1 MSSVYQ
7 QAFRPHIEDIS
18 CARGDQNGL
27 LPHDKENKIKTDLE
41 NRSARRRMQ
50 WNFLSKTNQKGNAYR
65 RGTLSPLYPISPVAT
80 VAYIRSQLG
89 SRGNG
94 TTDKQ
99 ELSRQQV
106 YNEAKCTK
114 PKDISSK
121 THSFDINQKYS
132 DIGNASFVKEER
144 RYGQQTSPKL
154 NMTQKQSSSHARMD
168 RHCHTRG
175 GKSCFPVNNYLCIP
189 YGVGVNSPRKV
200 HSKLTSTEKK
210 LLQDANQPGQG
221 ERDVSHVLHTEHRV
235 QEYLN
240 GNSNSMVRNNDHNT
254 PMLAENG
261 VSTFGVSRFMKCHE
275 ENKELPKD
283 IFNKANKTIP
293 QAWCNQIHPPWEDFR
308 GLADSPSYQLH
319 IGSDKDNQHTFGSTR
334 TAFVMSQDVSLPQ
347 HTTNMTTKRSGMHQ
361 VQLHKESNYHND
373 VLEYSHFNNRQSKI
387 VHHELARQQTYGVD
401 CLQSENDMTQ
411 LKTKASLASLHS
423 VELRTSPHNSF
434 VTSTPYE
441 NPKKSKAS
449 SVSKKASEPLS
460 SDPGLSSK
468 TQSEPRHAVT
478 SSFCRDYDFERDNR
492 ARISKIPPKSAPN
505 HHIPVTDN
513 KVRHGLKPV
522 NLFPEWTQGR
532 QTDKSN
538 AEKTGC
544 PQGIDNAAFQ
554 DGVITN
560 GVIHNPCQQ
569 RRTAVSTDNH
579 PAYNRDKQ
587 ISVPKKSFVSS
598 SYDHPN
604 KIPQDMHSSTF
615 GVTRDPLTA
624 ERKGQYWFN
633 DNTIRRL
640 SALDPKVFT
649 GKGMPDG
656 RISWAGV
663 KQAKSVDIASIYSS
677 KPFKNINFKFPNS
690 SGDNNRLK
698 FSQDIDISKGQI
710 LNRSSNGM
718 TLSQDNQAF
727 PPKTAKGQ
735 NMESAIYSRTQ
746 SPPTKIKCSVISIE
760 DHGIPDEE
768 FRPAELVLQDL
779 HYSPQE
785 QTRFPNSQFEEAYH
799 APSTKHNSM
808 RRMSVPEKI
817 TVQSKTENRQSLN
830 ATTKINYPSNRE
842 SQRRMTQENIR
853 VAQQGLHL

>member
-1 MSSVYQ
+1 
-7 QAFRPHIEDIS
+7 
-18 CARGDQNGL
+18 
-27 LPHDKENKIKTDLE
+27 
-41 NRSARRRMQ
+41 
-50 WNFLSKTNQKGNAYR
+50 
-65 RGTLSPLYPISPVAT
+65 
-80 VAYIRSQLG
+80 
-89 SRGNG
+89 
-94 TTDKQ
+94 
-99 ELSRQQV
+99 
-106 YNEAKCTK
+106 
-114 PKDISSK
+114 
-121 THSFDINQKYS
+121 
-132 DIGNASFVKEER
+132 
-144 RYGQQTSPKL
+144 
-154 NMTQKQSSSHARMD
+154 
-168 RHCHTRG
+168 
-175 GKSCFPVNNYLCIP
+175 
-189 YGVGVNSPRKV
+189 
-200 HSKLTSTEKK
+200 
-210 LLQDANQPGQG
+210 
-221 ERDVSHVLHTEHRV
+221 
-235 QEYLN
+235 
-240 GNSNSMVRNNDHNT
+240 
-254 PMLAENG
+254 
-261 VSTFGVSRFMKCHE
+261 
-275 ENKELPKD
+275 
-283 IFNKANKTIP
+283 
-293 QAWCNQIHPPWEDFR
+293 
-308 GLADSPSYQLH
+308 
-319 IGSDKDNQHTFGSTR
+319 
-334 TAFVMSQDVSLPQ
+334 
-347 HTTNMTTKRSGMHQ
+347 MTTKRSGMHQ
-361 VQLHKESNYHND
+361 AQLHKESNYHND
-373 VLEYSHFNNRQSKI
+373 FLEHSHFNNRQSKI
-387 VHHELARQQTYGVD
+387 VHHELATQQTYGVG
-401 CLQSENDMTQ
+401 CLQSENFMTQ

-423 VELRTSPHNSF
+423 VELRTSPYNSF

-441 NPKKSKAS
+441 NPKKSKVS

-460 SDPGLSSK
+460 ADLGLSSK

-538 AEKTGC
+538 AGKTGC

-569 RRTAVSTDNH
+569 SRTAVSTDNH
-579 PAYNRDKQ
+579 PTCNRDKQ

-615 GVTRDPLTA
+615 GGTRDPLAA

-640 SALDPKVFT
+640 SALDRKVFT
-649 GKGMPDG
+649 SKGMPDG

-746 SPPTKIKCSVISIE
+746 SPTKKIKCSAISIE

-853 VAQQGLHL
+853 DYMERNRRRFKKSLHSQTPDPERHASIAPGRQSGSLKRHLYEIIEATARPHKTMTLSGTNENEKSASNRFNESPKINGLDSTKPRYTIQTKVPSIGSQEINSTKCLDHQEYFRHLDAAVSRRHTIHFGKSREESAKEISSHPSLETLSSGYRSLERNEGCTKQQAGTFFQNSHNVSHHVVTMAPKSNELIQNSLKEKPCSHLMNKDNQTTASSSDSFRPPFQDMNIPFSQQRFKNNSEQFKDIPFYHFAIPPNRPLFQVSKYKPVQAPMMTSKSKEGDQIAKCDIHSENSESCNNRWIPVAPQASRRQTIGGVQTQHHVQQSMNCRIILNIKADNR